1 MPAHVDV
8 LENLASDLRDSVRL
22 TDSCTKIWVYRAK
35 TIVLDFSINGLKFAL
50 DLSSGRGVLTA
61 TVLGRNDAGRR
72 VLRNAY
78 VGRYEMLLSGGERHM
93 VGVLKDA
100 EEFPEAAAEQ
110 CHQWIREA
118 RRLVSAQI
126 PSDQRDILDGSFV
139 NLFWWDNKPNFGDAV
154 GPWLSSKI
162 TGKNPLN
169 ARGSDVAVP
178 PIMSVGSI
186 LNLIEQD
193 GTKVWGTGLMGPLSR
208 DDASRLRKFSNVSVH
223 AVRGKLTRDEVKRK
237 LGWDVPEIYGDPALL
252 LPMFLPVS
260 KASNDTEL
268 ISIVPHYL
276 HFDYCKELR
285 SDRVDVLDVRDGM
298 ERVIRRIASS
308 RVCISTSLHG
318 LIIAQAYGIPWV
330 WVRLNDRQLGGD
342 TFKFHDFFSTLDA
355 SAVSS
360 VDISAVDMRD
370 VDVEALAGTAMLP
383 QLQISLDDL
392 LQSFPHANVDAAF
405 DDERVGDMGSGSP
418 SREET
423 ATSEDVA
430 NPIEVL
436 LRKMDA
442 IAGELE
448 EQRRLLEKLS
458 SVR

>member
-8 LENLASDLRDSVRL
+8 LENLAADFRASVRL
-22 TDSCTKIWVYRAK
+22 TNSCTKIWVYRAK

-61 TVLGRNDAGRR
+61 TILGRNDAGRR

-78 VGRYEMLLSGGERHM
+78 IGRYEMRLSGGERHM

-118 RRLVSAQI
+118 RKLVSAQI
-126 PSDQRDILDGSFV
+126 PSGQPGILDASSV
-139 NLFWWDNKPNFGDAV
+139 SLFWWDNKPNFGDAV
-154 GPWLSSKI
+154 GPWLSSRI
-162 TGKNPLN
+162 TGKNPVN
-169 ARGSDVAVP
+169 ARGANLAAP
-178 PIMSVGSI
+178 PVMSVGSI

-193 GTKVWGTGLMGPLSR
+193 GTKVWGTGLMGPLNR
-208 DDASRLRKFSNVSVH
+208 DDTSRLRKFSNVSVH
-223 AVRGKLTRDEVKRK
+223 AVRGRLTRDEVKRK
-237 LGWDVPEIYGDPALL
+237 LGWDVPEVYGDPALL

-260 KASNDTEL
+260 KVSGETEQ

-276 HFDYCKELR
+276 HLDYFKALR

-308 RVCISTSLHG
+308 SVCISTSLHG

-330 WVRLNDRQLGGD
+330 WVRLSDHQLGGD

-360 VDISAVDMRD
+360 VDIAAADIGD
-370 VDVEALAGTAMLP
+370 VDVEALAGTASLP

-392 LQSFPHANVDAAF
+392 LQSFPHANAEADLG
-405 DDERVGDMGSGSP
+405 DESVGDSDTSQP
-418 SREET
+418 REDT
-423 ATSEDVA
+423 TTSEDVA
-430 NPIEVL
+430 SSIEVL
-436 LRKMDA
+436 LKKMDT

-458 SVR
+458 SAR